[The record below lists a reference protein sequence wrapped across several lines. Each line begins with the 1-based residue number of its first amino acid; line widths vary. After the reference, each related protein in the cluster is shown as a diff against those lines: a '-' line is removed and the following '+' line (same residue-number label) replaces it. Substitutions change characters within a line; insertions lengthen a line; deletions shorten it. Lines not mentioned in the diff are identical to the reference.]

1 MPNTLHPCPKSS
13 HCEGTPRPR
22 QSAFSSAPPSAGRS
36 RGLALPWHGRDA
48 LFAYRPRPRPEPN
61 ISPHKKTA
69 GHKAPPYSVSKR
81 LAEFASADAK
91 SYNHF
96 LSPPVR
102 ERKYLSGCQC
112 EICPSLT
119 DKLCAQQTASL
130 LSEKPGGFSDS
141 LSGGALRPAA
151 SRSNYT
157 LPSQSVPFS
166 SKYAC
171 VWRIFFRISSRS
183 LLQNSSRISLP

>member
-1 MPNTLHPCPKSS
+1 MSL
-13 HCEGTPRPR
+13 GWR
-22 QSAFSSAPPSAGRS
+22 SAFSSAPPSAGRS
-36 RGLALPWHGRDA
+36 RGPALPWHGGDA
-48 LFAYRPRPRPEPN
+48 LFVCRPRPRPEPN

-69 GHKAPPYSVSKR
+69 GPYAPPYSVSKR

-91 SYNHF
+91 NYNHF
-96 LSPPVR
+96 LSRPVR
-102 ERKYLSGCQC
+102 ERKYFSGCQC
-112 EICPSLT
+112 GICPSQT

-130 LSEKPGGFSDS
+130 LSEKPGGFFDS
-141 LSGGALRPAA
+141 LSGGALCPAA

-171 VWRIFFRISSRS
+171 VWRIFFRISSRRASREENFTSSRS

>member
-1 MPNTLHPCPKSS
+1 MSLVW
-13 HCEGTPRPR
+13 
-22 QSAFSSAPPSAGRS
+22 QSAFSSAPPSADRS
-36 RGLALPWHGRDA
+36 RG
-48 LFAYRPRPRPEPN
+48 PRCPG
-61 ISPHKKTA
+61 TA
-69 GHKAPPYSVSKR
+69 GMPSLSIARAHAPNPISLPTKKSAGPYAPPYSVLKR
-81 LAEFASADAK
+81 LTEFASADAK

-96 LSPPVR
+96 LSRPVR
-102 ERKYLSGCQC
+102 ERKYFSGCQC
-112 EICPSLT
+112 GICPSQT

-130 LSEKPGGFSDS
+130 LSEKPGGFFDS
-141 LSGGALRPAA
+141 LSGGASCPAA

-171 VWRIFFRISSRS
+171 VWRIFFRISSRRASREENFTSSRS